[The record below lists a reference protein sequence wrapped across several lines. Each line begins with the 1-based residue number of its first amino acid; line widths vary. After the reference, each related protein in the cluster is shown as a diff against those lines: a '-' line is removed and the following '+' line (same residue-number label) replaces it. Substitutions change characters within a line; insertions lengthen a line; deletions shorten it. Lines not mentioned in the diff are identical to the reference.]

1 MRSPPISLRPAAPA
15 YERGMRA
22 ARARRALPARE
33 RGATLVVSLIM
44 LLLLSLLAANSFT
57 LAKGNLQISG
67 NLQQRAQELA
77 AAQQAIELVVSSAQF
92 TQTPANALQNPCNGN
107 ANTVCVDVNGDGVTD
122 VNVTVTPTC
131 LERYIIPDLQLDFS
145 NPNDAGCIM
154 GVNQTFGVAGASNSN
169 SACANTVWDTQ
180 ATATDVITNAQY
192 VVDEGSAVRA
202 AAVASSAF
210 CPGP

>member
-1 MRSPPISLRPAAPA
+1 MRSRPIPLRVAV
-15 YERGMRA
+15 
-22 ARARRALPARE
+22 PARE

-57 LAKGNLQISG
+57 LAKGNLQIAG
-67 NLQQRAQELA
+67 NLQQREQDLA
-77 AAQQAIELVVSSAQF
+77 AAQQAIELVVSTAQF
-92 TQTPANALQNPCNGN
+92 TQTPAAALQNPCNGV

-131 LERYIIPDLQLDFS
+131 LERYVIPTVQLDFS
-145 NPNDAGCIM
+145 NPTDVGCIM
-154 GVNQTFGVAGASNSN
+154 GVNQTYGVAGASNSN

-180 ATATDVITNAQY
+180 AIATDVVSNAQY

-202 AAVASSAF
+202 SAITSSAF